1 MRITK
6 LSPSGRPPYSY
17 PGEVVYRDETVSVV
31 RCVWTGIKPFQ
42 VGSFALE
49 AGDLFIEC
57 YYPAQW
63 FNIFVIY
70 DTMGRLKGWYC
81 NLSEP
86 PEMMAEEIRW
96 HDLALDWLALPDGRS
111 LLLDEDEF
119 EALRPSP
126 ELRQRAAQAL
136 ATLQQWR
143 AEGRFPF
150 GAAPLSRF
158 DRRSLPG

>member
-6 LSPSGRPPYSY
+6 IAPDGRPPFTY
-17 PGEVVYRDETVSVV
+17 PGEVVYRDEAVTVV
-31 RCVWTGIKPFQ
+31 RCVWTAIKPFA
-42 VGSFALE
+42 VGPFALE

-57 YYPAQW
+57 YYAAQW

-70 DTMGRLKGWYC
+70 DAVGRLKGWYC

-86 PEMMAEEIRW
+86 PEVTAEEIRW
-96 HDLALDWLALPDGRS
+96 RDLALDWLALPDGQA

-126 ELRQRAAQAL
+126 EVRRQAAQAL
-136 ATLQQWR
+136 ATLRQWR

-150 GAAPLSRF
+150 GAEAARP
-158 DRRSLPG
+158 